1 MAATSSPSP
10 FTFVEMEP
18 PDFVTPAL
26 RHQRSL
32 PGPLRAPFHF
42 TPTQAS
48 TTNFT
53 GTHVGFEI
61 STLGA
66 SCSKHLIWIKMIRIW
81 KSHFFLSRI
90 RQLIRIWKSHF
101 FLSRIR
107 QFIHLCWFFK
117 INIGLDHPDPDTQF
131 SRLPNPDY
139 QCSIWVNIS
148 QCGLPAM

>member
-26 RHQRSL
+26 SHQLSL
-32 PGPLRAPFHF
+32 PLRAPFRF

-53 GTHVGFEI
+53 GTHVGFAT

-81 KSHFFLSRI
+81 KSNFFLFRI
-90 RQLIRIWKSHF
+90 RQSIL
-101 FLSRIR
+101 L
-107 QFIHLCWFFK
+107 LCWFFK
-117 INIGLDHPDPDTQF
+117 SNIGLDNPDPDIQF